1 MPDLRTSERAGG
13 RHRPVRHPGKDGRRV
28 FGFAAGALS
37 TLLSATLF
45 LAFGY
50 GWYNYRELNAGTHHL
65 ALRNLV
71 GGADQ
76 HADET
81 TGGITGKTQ
90 NILLVGLDS
99 RAGLSNAEQHRL
111 HVSSSTFTLSTDTI
125 MIIHVPADGSKA
137 KIISIPRDSFVDIP
151 QGWAKNKINAAYADA
166 YSDAKGTEDQKE
178 AAGADLLI
186 ATVKKLTGLN
196 IDHYVQVNFGGF
208 YRIAQAIGKIPV
220 NLCQSVNDTFAHNRA
235 TGQTGGSDFKMSAGH
250 HELNAV
256 QALEF
261 VRQRHNIRGGDY
273 GRVQRQRYFLSAAFD
288 RIASAG
294 MLGNPFRLRNL
305 IHAVNGA
312 FYIDNGFSLLALA
325 EQMSNMTGSKISGHT
340 IPTKGTGLASVA
352 GTQEDV
358 DFVDPQQVRTFVGKV
373 LNGAPTG
380 KHKHHKHHAKKRDC
394 IY

>member
-1 MPDLRTSERAGG
+1 MPEIRMSERAGG
-13 RHRPVRHPGKDGRRV
+13 RHRPVRHPRSGGRRV
-28 FGFAAGALS
+28 FGLVAGALS

-50 GWYNYRELNAGTHHL
+50 GWYNFRELNAGTHHL
-65 ALRNLV
+65 ALHNLA

-76 HADET
+76 HTNET
-81 TGGITGKTQ
+81 TGGVTGKTQ

-99 RAGLSNAEQHRL
+99 RAGLSTAEQHRL

-125 MIIHVPADGSKA
+125 MVIHIPADGSKA
-137 KIISIPRDSFVDIP
+137 RIISIPRDSYVDIP
-151 QGWAKNKINAAYADA
+151 DGYLKNKINAAYADA
-166 YSDAKGTEDQKE
+166 YSAAKGSEDQKE

-186 ATVKKLTGLN
+186 ATVKKLTGLS

-220 NLCQSVNDTFAHNRA
+220 NLCQSVDDTFAHNRA

-250 HELNAV
+250 HELTAV

-261 VRQRHNIRGGDY
+261 VRQRHNIHGGDY
-273 GRVQRQRYFLSAAFD
+273 ARVQRQRYFLSAAFD

-294 MLGNPFRLRNL
+294 VLGNPFRLRNL

-325 EQMSNMTGSKISGHT
+325 EQLSNLTGNKISGHT
-340 IPTKGTGLASVA
+340 IPTKGTGPASIA
-352 GTQEDV
+352 GVQEDV
-358 DFVDPQQVRTFVGKV
+358 DFVDPQQVRKNVAQIIS
-373 LNGAPTG
+373 GAPTG
-380 KHKHHKHHAKKRDC
+380 NHKHHKHHAAKRDC